1 MWSHNFTASKG
12 KFFVI
17 SIRDF
22 GLINNKSLSSLLK
35 LPIVTSLFV
44 GRRSYVVAHVGWGL
58 RPSGLRAALRALKK
72 KQPCWRVED
81 GFLRSVGLGVAGHP
95 PLSLVIDDIGIYY
108 DATRPSRLEVLIR
121 ESIPDAQRLAAV
133 QRAMALL
140 RRYRLS
146 KYNHALDCKLPPPT
160 CQGRVLV
167 LDQTLGDVSVSTGGA
182 DQATFTAMLAAACA
196 ENPAAEVWVKTHPDV
211 LSGKKQG
218 YLMAL
223 AESAQL
229 KLLAED
235 VSPLSLLEQVDKVY
249 VVTSQMGFEA
259 LLLGKPVV
267 CFGLPWYAGW
277 GLTDDRHPDL
287 MHLATRREPRSLE
300 ALFSAAY
307 FDYTRYLDPATGK
320 AGTLFDV
327 IDWLARNKACNDALR
342 GTVYCVGMSLWKR
355 AVVTPFLKMPSNRL
369 VFVRHAAQ
377 LAARLAREPGR
388 VVVWGQGKPAV
399 WQVAREHAAP
409 VSRIEDGFLRSVGL
423 GSDLR
428 APLSLALDDS
438 GIYYDPFSDSRLER
452 LLAGVELDDA
462 TREQA
467 GRLRQ
472 RLTELR
478 LSKYNV
484 GGGFALPAQ
493 AAGKRVLLVPGQV
506 EDDASIRCGSP
517 VVNRNADLLQAVRA
531 ANPDAWI
538 VYKPH
543 PDVVAGNRIG
553 VVDAATLSRLADQV
567 AAEASIADCIAATDE
582 LHTMTSLAGFEAL
595 LQGKVVHCYGG
606 PFYAGWG
613 LTHDHMPLPHR
624 TRHLSLDE
632 LVHGVLSQYPRYRL
646 PGVEGFCSVER
657 VVEHLAAVVRTNGQG
672 VIGSYWLARQFRKL
686 RELRRTLIGSTA
698 T

>member
-1 MWSHNFTASKG
+1 MNNDSRHYEVTWRDYGLWRNRSLPLLLQSKIVIVWRGGANPQAIRIGWGQKPSG
-12 KFFVI
+12 K
-17 SIRDF
+17 RAQEDA
-22 GLINNKSLSSLLK
+22 
-35 LPIVTSLFV
+35 
-44 GRRSYVVAHVGWGL
+44 RRSG
-58 RPSGLRAALRALKK
+58 SKMCAL
-72 KQPCWRVED
+72 ED
-81 GFLRSVGLGVAGHP
+81 GFVRSVGLGVAGHP
-95 PLSLVIDDIGIYY
+95 PLSLVIDDLGIYY
-108 DATRPSRLEVLIR
+108 DAARPSRLDVLIR
-121 ESIPDAQRLAAV
+121 ESVPDAQRLAAV

-146 KYNHALDCKLPPPT
+146 KYNHAPDCKLPPPT
-160 CQGRVLV
+160 RQGRVLV
-167 LDQTLGDVSVSTGGA
+167 LDQTRGDVSVSAGGA
-182 DQATFTAMLAAACA
+182 DQGTFAAMLVAACA
-196 ENPAAEVWVKTHPDV
+196 ENQDAEVWVKTHPDV

-218 YLMAL
+218 YLTVL
-223 AESAQL
+223 PDSAQL

-267 CFGLPWYAGW
+267 CFGQPWYAGW
-277 GLTDDRHPDL
+277 GLTDDRHPDR
-287 MHLATRREPRSLE
+287 MRLATRREPRSLE

-307 FDYTRYLDPATGK
+307 FDYTRYLDPATDK

-327 IDWLARNKACNDALR
+327 IDWLARNKAFNDELR

-355 AVVTPFLKMPSNRL
+355 SVVTPFLKTPSNRL

-377 LAARLAREPGR
+377 LSSRLSRQPGR
-388 VVVWGQGKPAV
+388 VVVWGQGNQAV
-399 WQVAREHAAP
+399 WQVAHEHGAP

-438 GIYYDPFSDSRLER
+438 GIYYDPFSKSRLER
-452 LLAGVELDDA
+452 LLAASELDEA
-462 TREQA
+462 AREQA
-467 GRLRQ
+467 SRLRQ
-472 RLTELR
+472 RLAGLR

-484 GGGFALPAQ
+484 GGGFALPAE
-493 AAGKRVLLVPGQV
+493 AAGRRVLLVPGQV
-506 EDDASIRCGSP
+506 EDDASIRTGSP
-517 VVNRNADLLQAVRA
+517 VVCRNADLLRTVRA

-553 VVDAATLSRLADQV
+553 AVDAATLSRFADQV
-567 AAEASIADCIAATDE
+567 AAEACIADCIAAADE

-595 LQGKVVHCYGG
+595 LQDKVVHCYGG

-624 TRHLSLDE
+624 TRRLSLDE
-632 LVHGVLSQYPRYRL
+632 LVHGVLCQYPRYRL
-646 PGVEGFCSVER
+646 PGVTGFCSVEH
-657 VVEHLAAVVRTNGQG
+657 VVDHLAAAVRSNGQG
-672 VIGSYWLARQFRKL
+672 AIGSYWLARQFRKL
-686 RELRRTLIGSTA
+686 RELWRTLAGSA
-698 T
+698 AS

>member
-1 MWSHNFTASKG
+1 MIGIVSSGIWRIPRLAALLG
-12 KFFVI
+12 QPV
-17 SIRDF
+17 RR
-22 GLINNKSLSSLLK
+22 LSRWRL
-35 LPIVTSLFV
+35 V
-44 GRRSYVVAHVGWGL
+44 GQPVGAVAGWGL
-58 RPSGLRAALRALKK
+58 KPSTRRARALATRLHV
-72 KQPCWRVED
+72 PFIALED
-81 GFLRSVGLGVAGHP
+81 GFLRSVGLGVAGHA
-95 PLSLVIDDIGIYY
+95 PLSLMIDDLGIYY
-108 DATRPSRLEVLIR
+108 DASRPSRLEVLIR
-121 ESIPDAQRLAAV
+121 ESRPDAPRLAAV

-146 KYNHALDCKLPPPT
+146 KYNHAPDCELPPPT
-160 CQGRVLV
+160 RHGRVLV
-167 LDQTLGDVSVSTGGA
+167 LDQTRGDVSVSAGGA
-182 DQATFTAMLAAACA
+182 DQTTFTAMLAAACA

-218 YLMAL
+218 YLTAL
-223 AESAQL
+223 QDSPQL

-235 VSPLSLLEQVDKVY
+235 VSPLSLLAQVDKVY

-277 GLTDDRHPDL
+277 GLTDDRHPEQAT
-287 MHLATRREPRSLE
+287 LAARRAPRSLE
-300 ALFSAAY
+300 ALFAAAY
-307 FDYTRYLDPATGK
+307 FDYPRYLDPATGK

-355 AVVTPFLKMPSNRL
+355 AVVTPFLKTPSNRL
-369 VFVRHAAQ
+369 VFVHHAAQ

-452 LLAGVELDDA
+452 LLAGIELDDA
-462 TREQA
+462 AREQA

-484 GGGFALPAQ
+484 GGGFALPVQ

-506 EDDASIRCGSP
+506 EDDASIRSGSP
-517 VVNRNADLLQAVRA
+517 IVCRNADLLRTVRA

-553 VVDAATLSRLADQV
+553 VVDAATLNRLADQV
-567 AAEASIADCIAATDE
+567 AAEAGIADCIAVADE

-595 LQGKVVHCYGG
+595 LQGKVVYCYGG

-624 TRHLSLDE
+624 RRRLSLDE
-632 LVHGVLSQYPRYRL
+632 LVHGVLCQYPRYRL
-646 PGVEGFCSVER
+646 PGVDGFCSAEH
-657 VVEHLAAVVRTNGQG
+657 VVEHLAAAVRDGGQG
-672 VIGSYWLARQFRKL
+672 EIGSYWLARQLRKL
-686 RELRRTLIGSTA
+686 RELWRALLVTA
-698 T
+698 TS